1 MNIFSCK
8 IDKLDRSLLLSH
20 DVPIQ
25 KTILVYLLIFATH
38 SLSSYKKKK
47 NFKSNKLDGL
57 YMILLLKYRYFV
69 LQTFGRL

>member
-38 SLSSYKKKK
+38 SLSNYKKK
-47 NFKSNKLDGL
+47 N
-57 YMILLLKYRYFV
+57 LKK
-69 LQTFGRL
+69 Q